1 MLNDIVIDTNVLL
14 HAQNP
19 NEKRFKDSSNLICK
33 ILDENTSLCMDEGFS
48 EDESKNKSMIGWEY
62 LSNLQYGSIGLNLIA
77 QLALQQ
83 RIKQLTKRAPER
95 IVSKINQLI
104 RNKTDRVFLNVA
116 YNSDEKTLV
125 SHDYKDFQKTK
136 RRFIATNL
144 QIQVIEACDCLDY
157 F

>member
-1 MLNDIVIDTNVLL
+1 MLSDIVIDTNVLL

-19 NEKRFKDSSNLICK
+19 NEKRFEDSLNLINK
-33 ILDENTSLCMDEGFS
+33 ILEVNTSLCIDEGFS
-48 EDESKNKSMIGWEY
+48 EDESKNKSIIGCEY
-62 LSNLQYGSIGLNLIA
+62 LSTLQSGSIGLNLIV

-95 IVSKINQLI
+95 IVRKINQTI
-104 RNKTDRVFLNVA
+104 RDKIDRVFLNVA

-125 SHDYKDFQKTK
+125 SHDYEHFQKTK

-144 QIQVIEACDCLDY
+144 QIRVIEACDCLDC

>member
-19 NEKRFKDSSNLICK
+19 NEKRFEDSSNFINKMLEEK
-33 ILDENTSLCMDEGFS
+33 TSLCVDEGFS
-48 EDESKNKSMIGWEY
+48 ENESKNKSIIGCEY
-62 LSNLQYGSIGLNLIA
+62 LSNLQFGSIGLNLIV
-77 QLALQQ
+77 QLAHQQ

-95 IVSKINQLI
+95 IVRKINQLI
-104 RNKTDRVFLNVA
+104 RNKKDRVFLSVA

-125 SHDYKDFQKTK
+125 SHDYIDFYKTK
-136 RRFIATNL
+136 RRFISTNL
-144 QIQVIEACDCLDY
+144 QIQVIEACDCLDC

>member
-1 MLNDIVIDTNVLL
+1 MLSDIVIDTNVLL

-19 NEKRFKDSSNLICK
+19 NETRFENSSNLINK
-33 ILDENTSLCMDEGFS
+33 ILEENTSLCIDEGFS
-48 EDESKNKSMIGWEY
+48 EDESKNKSIIGCEY
-62 LSNLQYGSIGLNLIA
+62 LSNLQPGSIGQNLIV

-95 IVSKINQLI
+95 IVRKINQII
-104 RNKTDRVFLNVA
+104 RNKIDRVFLNVA

-125 SHDYKDFQKTK
+125 SHDYTDFNISK
-136 RRFIATNL
+136 REFILTDL
-144 QIQVIEACDCLDY
+144 QTHVISACDCLDC

>member
-19 NEKRFKDSSNLICK
+19 NEKRFEDSSNFINKML
-33 ILDENTSLCMDEGFS
+33 ENKTSLCVDEGFS
-48 EDESKNKSMIGWEY
+48 EDESINESIIGWEY
-62 LSNLQYGSIGLNLIA
+62 FSNLQHGSLGMNLII

-83 RIKQLTKRAPER
+83 RIKQLRKRAPER
-95 IVSKINQLI
+95 IVRKINQLI
-104 RNKTDRVFLNVA
+104 RNKKDRVFLNVT
-116 YNSDEKTLV
+116 YSSNEKTLV

-136 RRFIATNL
+136 RRLILTNL
-144 QIQVIEACDCLDY
+144 HIQVISACDCLDC

>member
-1 MLNDIVIDTNVLL
+1 MLSDIVIDTNVLL

-19 NEKRFKDSSNLICK
+19 NETRFVNSSNLINK
-33 ILDENTSLCMDEGFS
+33 ILEENTNLCIDEGFS
-48 EDESKNKSMIGWEY
+48 EDESKNESIIGNEY
-62 LSNLQYGSIGLNLIA
+62 LSNLQPGSIGQSLIV
-77 QLALQQ
+77 QLVSQQ

-104 RNKTDRVFLNVA
+104 RNKTDRVFLNIA

-125 SHDYKDFQKTK
+125 SHDYKDFHKTK

-144 QIQVIEACDCLDY
+144 QIQVIEACDCLDC

>member
-1 MLNDIVIDTNVLL
+1 MLSDIVIDTNVLL

-19 NEKRFKDSSNLICK
+19 NETQFENSSNLINK
-33 ILDENTSLCMDEGFS
+33 ILGENTSLCIDEGFS
-48 EDESKNKSMIGWEY
+48 EDESKNKSIIGCEY
-62 LSNLQYGSIGLNLIA
+62 LSNLQPGSIGLNLIV

-95 IVSKINQLI
+95 IVRKINQII
-104 RNKTDRVFLNVA
+104 RNKIDRVFLNVA

-125 SHDYKDFQKTK
+125 SHDYIDFQITK
-136 RRFIATNL
+136 RKSILTDL
-144 QIQVIEACDCLDY
+144 QIQVISSCDCLDC